1 MAANSNLALISRHP
15 LHIHAINLV
24 SLGKGLALGGEEM
37 ERLDTRSL
45 VSLVPRPSF
54 VFGDLALSII
64 SELER
69 RPAPVISYPNFR
81 DEGAKHNSL
90 ERSEAGKRRGGKER
104 REAKRLYTRV

>member
-45 VSLVPRPSF
+45 VSLVPRP
-54 VFGDLALSII
+54 FGDLALSII